1 MRTANQKPGGLRGV
15 IEVFSGATVEWG
27 HLKSN
32 GDVPAEF
39 YRIWMVF
46 LQNLY

>member
-1 MRTANQKPGGLRGV
+1 MRAANQKPEGLQGGV
-15 IEVFSGATVEWG
+15 EMFSGVNGGRE
-27 HLKSN
+27 HLNPN

-46 LQNLY
+46 LQNFY